1 MLLECRYNTFGIFD
15 ERRRMRIGPAKWG
28 HFDLIFVHDGH
39 IVLWPDLRQ
48 RMELKTGQSVLL
60 YPQTNFYGHSLA
72 DTTHVSVNHFAIIGG
87 EIPPVLKDIAG
98 ESDGFK
104 SFPVAPPR
112 QVERD
117 IERLVDIA
125 QYPDKGPLQ
134 MEMMSAVMQLIL
146 LGLYQAQATAQP
158 GVVGVFDDLLRFLE
172 NNLDRNV
179 SLDEMAAV
187 CGLSVS
193 HFRALFRKRF
203 FQSPG
208 AFFGRLRM
216 AAAARKLRETM
227 IPIKE
232 IARQGG
238 FDTLPNFYRVFKAIY
253 GMAPAEYRSMG
264 MG

>member
-1 MLLECRYNTFGIFD
+1 MLLECRYNTFGMFND
-15 ERRRMRIGPAKWG
+15 RLRIGPAKWG

-48 RMELKTGQSVLL
+48 RLELQTGQSVLL
-60 YPQTNFYGHSLA
+60 YPQTNFYGHSLVE
-72 DTTHVSVNHFAIIGG
+72 TTRVSVNHFAIVGS
-87 EIPPVLKDIAG
+87 ELPPVIKDFSAKSNG
-98 ESDGFK
+98 CESFLT
-104 SFPVAPPR
+104 APSR

-117 IERLVDIA
+117 IERLVELA

-146 LGLYQAQATAQP
+146 LGLYEAQATAQP
-158 GVVGVFDDLLRFLE
+158 GVVGIFDELLRFME
-172 NNLDRNV
+172 SNLDRNV
-179 SLDEMAAV
+179 SLEEMAGI

-193 HFRALFRKRF
+193 HFRSLFRKRF
-203 FQSPG
+203 FQSPA

-216 AAAARKLRETM
+216 AAAARKLRETTL
-227 IPIKE
+227 PIKE

-238 FDTLPNFYRVFKAIY
+238 FDTLPNFYRAFATAY

-264 MG
+264 MD